1 MPPALSDLYEQATQ
15 TQPVDWYGIWVA
27 ALLGVWLLT
36 RLAYQLGRWTV
47 QRHIAA
53 SIGRRLGRELPW
65 LLQAIDIA
73 TALEAILVGVLLG
86 ANIVLLLVS
95 AHGWADV
102 PQRAAKL
109 AVLNLLPLG
118 TGLTFGLPA
127 HLLGISHSAV
137 AWSHR
142 WVGRV
147 MAAHSLLHGAI
158 AIARAENPIASLRHD
173 WVPLL
178 AAAAVLLMI
187 PVTLHAVVR
196 QHCQVAMK
204 IHYSLAVTA
213 MVALAYHTWDQGSE
227 SRWQV
232 VGAGALWIV
241 LSAVAVSHA
250 VFVQQRW
257 SAGRPALTICP
268 FHELLRMD
276 ITVSPNWHIRP
287 GQYVYLW
294 LPHAGFCSCFQLQ
307 PFYVAYWDDAP
318 GPRILYVLT
327 RPRASSLSTRLYLR
341 EWLHQR
347 RQPALLLG
355 PYGPSIDFSPFGT
368 IVFIVEDTGILRVLP
383 YICMLVQASEQRRA
397 MVRKLKIVWQMQD
410 FDNQCW
416 LGDWMQDLLDLDRG
430 ESRILEFRLYYLT
443 KRTSA
448 NPGDGFG
455 ERIKLCQGP
464 LMAREIAQGHLSK
477 RRGKL
482 AVGVCACQSIRQPV
496 QDVVQPRT
504 GPDIKLFDLDL
515 EPGHVRKAL
524 RRNKN
529 IATFPV
535 SSDSQQW
542 AASRILEGH
551 RE

>member
-73 TALEAILVGVLLG
+73 IALEAILVGVLLG

-102 PQRAAKL
+102 QQRAVKL
-109 AVLNLLPLG
+109 AVLNLLALG

-127 HLLGISHSAV
+127 YLLGISYSAV
-137 AWSHR
+137 AWSHC

-227 SRWQV
+227 SCWQV
-232 VGAGALWIV
+232 VDVGILWIM
-241 LSAVAVSHA
+241 LSAVAVSYA
-250 VFVQQRW
+250 VF
-257 SAGRPALTICP
+257 I
-268 FHELLRMD
+268 
-276 ITVSPNWHIRP
+276 
-287 GQYVYLW
+287 
-294 LPHAGFCSCFQLQ
+294 
-307 PFYVAYWDDAP
+307 
-318 GPRILYVLT
+318 
-327 RPRASSLSTRLYLR
+327 
-341 EWLHQR
+341 
-347 RQPALLLG
+347 
-355 PYGPSIDFSPFGT
+355 
-368 IVFIVEDTGILRVLP
+368 
-383 YICMLVQASEQRRA
+383 
-397 MVRKLKIVWQMQD
+397 
-410 FDNQCW
+410 
-416 LGDWMQDLLDLDRG
+416 
-430 ESRILEFRLYYLT
+430 
-443 KRTSA
+443 
-448 NPGDGFG
+448 
-455 ERIKLCQGP
+455 
-464 LMAREIAQGHLSK
+464 
-477 RRGKL
+477 
-482 AVGVCACQSIRQPV
+482 
-496 QDVVQPRT
+496 
-504 GPDIKLFDLDL
+504 
-515 EPGHVRKAL
+515 
-524 RRNKN
+524 
-529 IATFPV
+529 
-535 SSDSQQW
+535 
-542 AASRILEGH
+542 
-551 RE
+551 